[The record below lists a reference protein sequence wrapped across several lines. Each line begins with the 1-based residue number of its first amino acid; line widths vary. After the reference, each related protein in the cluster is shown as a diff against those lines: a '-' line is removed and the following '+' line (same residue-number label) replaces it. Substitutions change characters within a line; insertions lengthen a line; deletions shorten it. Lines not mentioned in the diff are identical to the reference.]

1 MTNRKKALRGRPRG
15 VTRPTMAFSLPKAI
29 AQEIE
34 RRAKTRWDGSK
45 SAVVAD
51 ALASQF
57 GIVPNEGGDSENEQV
72 PV

>member
-1 MTNRKKALRGRPRG
+1 MIKKQPQKRRQRG
-15 VTRPTMAFSLPKAI
+15 VTRPTMAFSLPMAI

-34 RRAKTRWDGSK
+34 RRAKARWDGSK

-72 PV
+72 PA

>member
-1 MTNRKKALRGRPRG
+1 
-15 VTRPTMAFSLPKAI
+15 MAFSLPMAI

-34 RRAKTRWDGSK
+34 RRAKARWDGSK

-72 PV
+72 PA